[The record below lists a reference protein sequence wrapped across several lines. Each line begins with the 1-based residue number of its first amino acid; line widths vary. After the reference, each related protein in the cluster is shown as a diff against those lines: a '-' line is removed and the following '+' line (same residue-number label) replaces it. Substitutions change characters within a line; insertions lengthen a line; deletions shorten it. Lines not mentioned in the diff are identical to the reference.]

1 MTRAR
6 PLSEL
11 LAGYAPAPAG
21 CAVRG
26 VRCRS
31 AEIRPGELFAA
42 CAGRRAHGLAGLAEA
57 LRRGAAAVAYE
68 PGPGA
73 AAPAAAVPCIAV
85 PDLSRR
91 LGEIAARFFDRPSR
105 ALSVIG
111 VTGTDGKTSTA
122 HLAAQLLRALQRG
135 CGLIGT
141 LGAGAP
147 EALRPTGMTT
157 PDAARLQAELHRMVR
172 RRAAYAVL
180 EVSSHAL
187 DQRRCDA
194 VRFDAAV
201 FTTLGRDHLEY
212 HGGAERYAAAKRR
225 LFAELRPRRAVL
237 NVDDPFGRALAA
249 ELAPALEVRRCALD
263 ADADETARDI
273 AATPEGL
280 AFTWRCG
287 EREERVRV
295 PGLYGRFNVVNLL
308 LAAAAVRACGL
319 PAAAVGR
326 AMAACAPAP
335 GRLERFGPPAR
346 PVFVDYAHTAEALAA
361 ALDALRAHF
370 GRPVHCV
377 FGAGGERDRG
387 KRPRM
392 AAAAERGAAR
402 LTLTDDNPRGEEPRR
417 IFADLR
423 AGLRRPE
430 RARLL
435 PDRAAAI
442 ARAVAER
449 APDEVVLIAGRGHET
464 EQHAAAGP
472 RPFSDRAAVR
482 AALAAAA

>member
-11 LAGYAPAPAG
+11 LAGFAPAPAD

-26 VRCRS
+26 VRCHS
-31 AEIRPGELFAA
+31 GAVRPGELFAA
-42 CAGRRAHGLAGLAEA
+42 CAGARTHGLAGLAEA

-68 PGPGA
+68 PGPA
-73 AAPAAAVPCIAV
+73 VAAPAAAVPCVAV
-85 PDLSRR
+85 PELSRR
-91 LGEIAARFFDRPSR
+91 LSEIAARFFDRPSR
-105 ALSVIG
+105 ALAVIG

-122 HLAAQLLRALQRG
+122 HLAAQLLRALRRG

-141 LGAGAP
+141 LGAGALD
-147 EALRPTGMTT
+147 ALRPTGMTT
-157 PDAARLQAELHRMVR
+157 PDAARLQAELYRMAQR
-172 RRAAYAVL
+172 RDACAVL

-187 DQRRCDA
+187 AQHRCDA
-194 VRFDAAV
+194 VRFDTAV
-201 FTTLGRDHLEY
+201 FTTLGRDHLDY
-212 HGGAERYAAAKRR
+212 HGDAARYAAAKRR
-225 LFAELRPRRAVL
+225 LFTELRPRRAVL
-237 NVDDPFGRALAA
+237 NVDDPFGRELAR
-249 ELAPALEVRRCALD
+249 ELAPMLEVRRCALD
-263 ADADETARDI
+263 ADADETAGDV
-273 AATPEGL
+273 AETPAGL
-280 AFTWRCG
+280 AFTWRCDG
-287 EREERVRV
+287 RAERIQV
-295 PGLYGRFNVVNLL
+295 PGLYGRFNLSNLL
-308 LAAAAVRACGL
+308 LAAAAVRAHGL
-319 PAAAVGR
+319 PAAAVAR
-326 AMAACAPAP
+326 AMAACAPVP

-346 PVFVDYAHTAEALAA
+346 PVFVDYAHTAAGLAA
-361 ALDALRAHF
+361 ALAALRAHF

-387 KRPRM
+387 KRPHM

-402 LTLTDDNPRGEEPRR
+402 LTLTDDNPRREEPAR

-423 AGLRRPE
+423 AGLAQPE

-449 APDEVVLIAGRGHET
+449 GADEVVLIAGRGHET
-464 EQHAAAGP
+464 EQHTAAGR
-472 RPFSDRAAVR
+472 RPFSDRAAVA